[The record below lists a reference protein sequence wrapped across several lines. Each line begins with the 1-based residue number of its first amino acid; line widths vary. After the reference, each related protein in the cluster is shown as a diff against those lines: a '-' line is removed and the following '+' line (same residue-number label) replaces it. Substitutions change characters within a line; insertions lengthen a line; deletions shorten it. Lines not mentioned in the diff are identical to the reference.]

1 MRFIGLDIGGRRIGV
16 AVSDPGG
23 TTAQPLTVII
33 RDDDDKAV
41 EAIVKLAVEYEAEEV
56 VYGVPL
62 ETDGGY
68 GTQAELTQEFASK
81 LKAAGINVKGH
92 DERYSTAEAERI
104 LIGQDVPRKKRREVV
119 DKIAASIILQGYLDR
134 WNG

>member
-16 AVSDPGG
+16 AVSDPSGL
-23 TTAQPLTVII
+23 TAQPLTVII
-33 RDDDDKAV
+33 RKDDDKAV
-41 EAIVKLAVEYEAEEV
+41 SDIIKLAAEYEAEEI

-62 ETDGGY
+62 ETDGDY
-68 GTQAELTQEFASK
+68 GAQAELTQDFAIK
-81 LKAAGINVKGH
+81 LKDAGLAVKGH

-104 LIGQDVPRKKRREVV
+104 LIDQDVPRRKRRDIV

-134 WNG
+134 RNG